1 MIIEVNVAS
10 LNSRILLLSNSWDA
24 AVQSSTMNLE
34 DILDLLIK
42 TEKAVDVMVA
52 GEKLLLVSDQA
63 TMKAMVN
70 DRVITTMDA
79 WETVKEH
86 IIVMNKMINVKKEL
100 NIAVY

>member
-1 MIIEVNVAS
+1 MAS